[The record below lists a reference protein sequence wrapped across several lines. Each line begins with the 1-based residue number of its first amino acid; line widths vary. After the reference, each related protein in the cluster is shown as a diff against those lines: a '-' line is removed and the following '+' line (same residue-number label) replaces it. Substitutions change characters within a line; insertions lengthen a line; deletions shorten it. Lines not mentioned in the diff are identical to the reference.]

1 MKLLRSK
8 SLLSIA
14 LLVVGIPAVFA
25 ADRSVA
31 LVVEGMDCEA
41 SSIMVRT
48 SLERID
54 GVKVTQVDVKAS
66 TMHVA
71 VSNDAISDAD
81 LIKATANA
89 GYQSGIGHKSP

>member
-1 MKLLRSK
+1 MKLLHTK
-8 SLLSIA
+8 SLLSIV
-14 LLVVGIPAVFA
+14 LLVLGIPAAFA

-31 LVVEGMDCEA
+31 LIVEGMDCA
-41 SSIMVRT
+41 ACPIMVRT
-48 SLERID
+48 SLERMN
-54 GVKVTQVDVKAS
+54 GVKVTRVDAKAS

-89 GYQSGIGHKSP
+89 GYQSRIGNKSP